1 MRRVMKYIK
10 PETTVVKADG
20 VVLLSG
26 SNIEVDKADPDVSLG
41 SEDRGNIVMA
51 KRHPYG
57 FDDSLDDSWNP
68 DDDYLW

>member
-1 MRRVMKYIK
+1 MKYIK

-20 VVLLSG
+20 MVLLSG
-26 SNIEVDKADPDVSLG
+26 SLIEEGKLEPGTGKGKDNGD
-41 SEDRGNIVMA
+41 GNIVMA

-68 DDDYLW
+68 NDDYRW

>member
-1 MRRVMKYIK
+1 MKYIK

-26 SNIEVDKADPDVSLG
+26 SPVEVGKADPTKALG
-41 SEDRGNIVMA
+41 SEDDGNIVMA

>member
-1 MRRVMKYIK
+1 MKYIK

-26 SNIEVDKADPDVSLG
+26 SLVEVGKADPTKSLG
-41 SEDRGNIVMA
+41 SKDDGDNIVMA

-68 DDDYLW
+68 NDDYLW

>member
-1 MRRVMKYIK
+1 MKYIK

-26 SNIEVDKADPDVSLG
+26 SRVEEGKVDPKISLG
-41 SEDRGNIVMA
+41 SYDGDNIVMA

-68 DDDYLW
+68 NDDYLW

>member
-1 MRRVMKYIK
+1 MKYIK

-20 VVLLSG
+20 MVLLSG
-26 SNIEVDKADPDVSLG
+26 SRVEEGKLDPSKEKG
-41 SEDRGNIVMA
+41 SEYNGNIVMA

-68 DDDYLW
+68 NDDYLW

>member
-1 MRRVMKYIK
+1 MKYIK

-26 SNIEVDKADPDVSLG
+26 SRVEVGKADPTKALG
-41 SEDRGNIVMA
+41 SEDDGNIVMA
-51 KRHPYG
+51 KRHSYG

-68 DDDYLW
+68 NDDYQW